1 MKQYIDIDELAGLIH
16 VSKSQIYMMTS
27 TRQIPHLKVGRR
39 VLFDPEQIERW
50 LAEKRVEI
58 QEVTA

>member
-27 TRQIPHLKVGRR
+27 TRRIPHLKVGRR
-39 VLFDPEQIERW
+39 VLFDPERIERW
-50 LAEKRVEI
+50 MIEKRVEVR
-58 QEVTA
+58 EVTA